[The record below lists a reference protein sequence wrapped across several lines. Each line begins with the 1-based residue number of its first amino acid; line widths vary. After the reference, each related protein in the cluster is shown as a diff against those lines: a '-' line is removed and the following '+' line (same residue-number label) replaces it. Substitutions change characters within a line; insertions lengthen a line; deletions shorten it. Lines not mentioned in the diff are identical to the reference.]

1 MLHPLVANVTC
12 APKLD
17 VRQYCITFFYDGLF
31 ILAGI
36 APPKEL
42 WLGMQYATYAQQ
54 INYKMELFVM
64 KTWWRLLFNAGY
76 RIENWPCSGQIPAKL
91 NEPAFKTP
99 VQHWPVVMRHAIV
112 KQYCNPNM
120 DQRLRIVCREHD
132 QEWIPFITI
141 ALGADDERLAQPADY
156 PGDIVN
162 TRPHNC
168 KCFKH
173 NGIDVAPRYLAKAD
187 TPVSRVT
194 PATGTI
200 PVPKTKSCK
209 APVVV
214 GAKGKK
220 RASPAQLQSE
230 TVSTSRQGS
239 APPTATIARSTR
251 AGMKRKHTTGDNG
264 LTAITE
270 EEDAGLVGKTAEN
283 IDDGDTSLTNNQ
295 EKPPSKKA
303 RVVEQVAETSF
314 GGRFKVAPRA
324 IPKGGKSNASQST
337 VTPPSVPQP
346 VLAAPQQP
354 RSPPPLQSHMQHP
367 KALSP
372 IEEQQQQQHIP
383 MRVSMLPERPPDAL
397 VQPALH
403 ASSVPG
409 VPAVNRPIP
418 AVAQVRTIRDW
429 GNMGEILVWTTSFA
443 SKIIAKV
450 AAEQRQGNTVNIAQ
464 YVQPAADKGATYFKA
479 YWDRVKAERG
489 QPPLF
494 EDFMELARQMPALLI
509 QRRDICNVN
518 GVSLWAQI
526 IVTIVRQDFS
536 LCPCDVQAVEEFVV
550 LLKATVWTTLFTKKI
565 VKVVSDGQKQDIM
578 VNISQYTE
586 VAIQMGCK
594 FFEDY
599 WNIPENANDHPTF
612 DGFLFLA
619 QQISAI
625 LEHHPDYCNANGAT
639 LWARIVVAI
648 VGKHPVVLPS
658 DEDAITYFV
667 EALSA
672 VGITTENLK
681 GIRVAL
687 RTQLRAKKK
696 EVYGE
701 ILHDPGVVMDSDDA
715 FFQ

>member
-1 MLHPLVANVTC
+1 MGIREPILLARGLQTHLRLKNERQYIEGAFAIIEKVVAELPALTNGIKLPTPDQLPMAQKIVVGRSLSGSKQSVTQPGDEATAQTSAAATTVITSPNETDDELPQRNDGQSHSKNVASPKNVAFPITLTEDMLHPLVANVTC

-42 WLGMQYATYAQQ
+42 WLGVQYATYAQQ
-54 INYKMELFVM
+54 INCEMELFAM

-76 RIENWPCSGQIPAKL
+76 RIENWPCPGQIPAKL
-91 NEPAFKTP
+91 DEPAFKTP

-120 DQRLRIVCREHD
+120 DQRLRIVCREQD
-132 QEWIPFITI
+132 QERIPFITF
-141 ALGADDERLAQPADY
+141 ALGADGERLAQPADY

-187 TPVSRVT
+187 TPVPRVT

-200 PVPKTKSCK
+200 PVPKTKSRK

-283 IDDGDTSLTNNQ
+283 IDNGDTSLTNNQ

-354 RSPPPLQSHMQHP
+354 
-367 KALSP
+367 
-372 IEEQQQQQHIP
+372 
-383 MRVSMLPERPPDAL
+383 
-397 VQPALH
+397 
-403 ASSVPG
+403 
-409 VPAVNRPIP
+409 
-418 AVAQVRTIRDW
+418 
-429 GNMGEILVWTTSFA
+429 
-443 SKIIAKV
+443 
-450 AAEQRQGNTVNIAQ
+450 
-464 YVQPAADKGATYFKA
+464 
-479 YWDRVKAERG
+479 
-489 QPPLF
+489 
-494 EDFMELARQMPALLI
+494 
-509 QRRDICNVN
+509 
-518 GVSLWAQI
+518 
-526 IVTIVRQDFS
+526 
-536 LCPCDVQAVEEFVV
+536 
-550 LLKATVWTTLFTKKI
+550 
-565 VKVVSDGQKQDIM
+565 
-578 VNISQYTE
+578 
-586 VAIQMGCK
+586 
-594 FFEDY
+594 
-599 WNIPENANDHPTF
+599 
-612 DGFLFLA
+612 
-619 QQISAI
+619 
-625 LEHHPDYCNANGAT
+625 
-639 LWARIVVAI
+639 
-648 VGKHPVVLPS
+648 
-658 DEDAITYFV
+658 
-667 EALSA
+667 
-672 VGITTENLK
+672 
-681 GIRVAL
+681 
-687 RTQLRAKKK
+687 
-696 EVYGE
+696 
-701 ILHDPGVVMDSDDA
+701 
-715 FFQ
+715 